1 MEINKLTDIRGVVAV
16 MDIPEGRFVAIA
28 ANIAGTH
35 NFGSR
40 ADLPGARLP
49 ETAAEAALARYVATW
64 RVPDQ
69 TLPMYIPS
77 PEVEFSLRRGGFDQ
91 SPNLPLTN
99 TTVHLTWPGQKH
111 GVTIPSGTLCLAFAQ
126 GSFTF
131 PSGQYIYDVA
141 LEVPGTAVTVANITD
156 DTLAEAGKPM
166 LGSSEVVGYT
176 ERYDSDTGELE
187 IRTLNP

>member
-49 ETAAEAALARYVATW
+49 ETAAEAALARYPSTW

-91 SPNLPLTN
+91 PSNLPLTN

-111 GVTIPSGTLCLAFAQ
+111 GVTIPSGTLCLAFGQ
-126 GSFTF
+126 GVFTF
-131 PSGQYIYDVA
+131 PSGQYIYDAA
-141 LEVPGTAVTVANITD
+141 LEVPGAQVTVANITD
-156 DTLAEAGKPM
+156 DGLAVAGQPM
-166 LGSSEVVGYT
+166 TGSSEIVGEV
-176 ERYDSDTGELE
+176 ERYDSDNGNLPV
-187 IRTLNP
+187 RTFNP